1 MREWGVMPR
10 YKAVVAYDGSEFF
23 GFQVQ
28 TKNGVERQ
36 RTVQG
41 ELNRA
46 VNQMA
51 KLPTP
56 AIKVVGASRTDTGV
70 HAFGQVVHFDLPF
83 DIQPEGVRKGL
94 NTLLPR
100 DIMIKQ
106 VEKVADDFH
115 ARFNTHAKRYIYRV
129 STQDF
134 TDPFKRRYT
143 GHFHW
148 RLDVARIQA
157 ALPDLLGEHDFA
169 SFAASGN
176 QTATTVR
183 TITRA
188 DVEVKPDEQELVFT
202 FEGNAFLYNQ
212 IRIMVGVL
220 LEIGNGRRDVHDIV
234 RLIAVKDREQARFTA
249 PASGLYL
256 DEIYYDEP
264 VVDK

>member
-1 MREWGVMPR
+1 MPR
-10 YKAVVAYDGSEFF
+10 YKAIVSYDGSGFF

-28 TKNGVERQ
+28 TKHGVERQ

-41 ELNRA
+41 ELTKA

-51 KLPTP
+51 KNPTEP
-56 AIKVVGASRTDTGV
+56 IRVVGASRTDTGV

-83 DIQPEGVRKGL
+83 DINESGVRKGL

-100 DIMIKQ
+100 DMLIKQ
-106 VEKVADDFH
+106 VDKVAPDFH

-134 TDPFKRRYT
+134 TDPFKRQYT
-143 GHFHW
+143 GHFQW
-148 RLDVARIQA
+148 QLDVERIKE

-176 QTATTVR
+176 QTATTIR

-188 DVEVKPDEQELVFT
+188 DVTIQPEAQELLFT

-220 LEIGNGRRDVHDIV
+220 LEIGNGRRDVHDIL

-256 DEIYYDEP
+256 DQIYYNN
-264 VVDK
+264 

>member
-1 MREWGVMPR
+1 VLKKFGTLLNHMPR
-10 YKAVVAYDGSEFF
+10 YKAIVSYDGSGFF

-41 ELNRA
+41 ELNKA

-51 KLPTP
+51 KNPTH

-83 DIQPEGVRKGL
+83 DINVIGVRKGL
-94 NTLLPR
+94 NTLLPK
-100 DIMIKQ
+100 DIIIRSVDQ
-106 VEKVADDFH
+106 VANDFH
-115 ARFNTHAKRYIYRV
+115 ARFNTHAKRYVYRV

-134 TDPFKRRYT
+134 TDPFKRFYT

-148 RLDVARIQA
+148 KLDVERIKI

-176 QTATTVR
+176 QTITTIR

-188 DVEVKPDEQELVFT
+188 DIKVNNDDQELILT

-220 LEIGNGRRDVHDIV
+220 LEIGNGRRDVHDII

-256 DEIYYDEP
+256 DEIYYD
-264 VVDK
+264 

>member
-1 MREWGVMPR
+1 MTR
-10 YKAVVAYDGSEFF
+10 YKAIVAYDGSNFF

-28 TKNGVERQ
+28 TKSGVEVQ

-41 ELNRA
+41 ELNKA

-51 KLPTP
+51 KQPVTP
-56 AIKVVGASRTDTGV
+56 IKVVGASRTDTGV

-83 DIQPEGVRKGL
+83 DINPVGVSKGL

-100 DIMIKQ
+100 DILIKA
-106 VEKVADDFH
+106 VTKVSDDFH
-115 ARFNTHAKRYIYRV
+115 ARLSTHAKRYFYRV
-129 STQDF
+129 STTAF
-134 TDPFKRRYT
+134 TDPFKRHYT

-148 RLDVARIQA
+148 HLDTSRIQE
-157 ALPDLLGEHDFA
+157 ALPDLIGEHDFA

-176 QTATTVR
+176 QTASTVR
-183 TITRA
+183 TITSA
-188 DVEVKPDEQELVFT
+188 QLIEKPDEQELVFV

-220 LEIGNGRRDVHDIV
+220 LEIGNGRREIHDIQ

-256 DEIYYDEP
+256 DEIDYGENP
-264 VVDK
+264 AN